1 VRGRARKRTSGARPT
16 QQRQRRE
23 PKATRFVCA
32 VANSAAQ
39 LADAGK
45 CSIAVERERVL
56 EDETLTR
63 GSEAQLSR
71 LLCGDDEGPVRVSLG
86 LNCSLSLFAGA
97 IQIRCS
103 DGVQSFFFFFVLF
116 RFFWLCVD
124 AVYQKDDLSC

>member
-1 VRGRARKRTSGARPT
+1 VRGTGEKKDK
-16 QQRQRRE
+16 RRE
-23 PKATRFVCA
+23 TNTATPAARAKSNSLALCA
-32 VANSAAQ
+32 VANSTAQ

-71 LLCGDDEGPVRVSLG
+71 LLCGDDEGPVRVSLPA
-86 LNCSLSLFAGA
+86 LSLRG
-97 IQIRCS
+97 CYS
-103 DGVQSFFFFFVLF
+103 DSVLRWGF
-116 RFFWLCVD
+116 QTFNPFSVFRLVRFFWLCVD

>member
-1 VRGRARKRTSGARPT
+1 
-16 QQRQRRE
+16 
-23 PKATRFVCA
+23 VCA

-71 LLCGDDEGPVRVSLG
+71 LLCGDDEGPVRVSEL
-86 LNCSLSLFAGA
+86 LSLSLFAGA
-97 IQIRCS
+97 IQIGCS
-103 DGVQSFFFFFVLF
+103 DGVSILFLFFVLF